1 MAYSQIETRGQFVRL
16 LGLGESGRNL
26 TRRWEKN
33 PTDAGAQRPG
43 VVSLR
48 RMLYLVVWQMTGV
61 LYISDLDEV
70 DWNRMLVVPRDEL
83 KPPVSPFLRVVGVV
97 ASGGTT
103 RPKITST
110 APPKNVFRLS
120 LRLLGKRNYPWT
132 LKQTDLG
139 RLLGVGTRR
148 DIGMA
153 YRWKDGR
160 HQMPQDATIRML
172 IVLLWD
178 ALGIA
183 KATDLSAV
191 DWDTRDVQWRYGRE
205 TRMRN
210 GDVLNPLWLPHTV
223 PAIRDYLLSRGID
236 PFSKPASRPR
246 KVFDPYDHKP
256 LSTQRP
262 QIITVH
268 PDYRR
273 ASVGPMS

>member
-16 LGLGESGRNL
+16 LGLGASGRNL

-70 DWNRMLVVPRDEL
+70 DWNRMHVVPRDEL
-83 KPPVSPFLRVVGVV
+83 KPPVSPFLKVVGGV

-103 RPKITST
+103 RPQIMSI

-139 RLLGVGTRR
+139 RLLGLKPRLNPNPP
-148 DIGMA
+148 
-153 YRWKDGR
+153 KDGVR
-160 HQMPQDATIRML
+160 T
-172 IVLLWD
+172 
-178 ALGIA
+178 GE
-183 KATDLSAV
+183 
-191 DWDTRDVQWRYGRE
+191 G
-205 TRMRN
+205 
-210 GDVLNPLWLPHTV
+210 G
-223 PAIRDYLLSRGID
+223 
-236 PFSKPASRPR
+236 
-246 KVFDPYDHKP
+246 
-256 LSTQRP
+256 
-262 QIITVH
+262 
-268 PDYRR
+268 
-273 ASVGPMS
+273 

>member
-16 LGLGESGRNL
+16 LGLGASGRNL

-48 RMLYLVVWQMTGV
+48 RMLYLVVWQMTGI

-70 DWNRMLVVPRDEL
+70 DWHRRHVVSRDEL
-83 KPPVSPFLRVVGVV
+83 KPPVSPFLKVVGG

-110 APPKNVFRLS
+110 APPKNVFKLS
-120 LRLLGKRNYPWT
+120 LRLLGKRNYPWSLRET
-132 LKQTDLG
+132 GLG
-139 RLLGVGTRR
+139 GLLGLKPRLNM
-148 DIGMA
+148 GMA
-153 YRWKDGR
+153 YRWNDGR

-183 KATDLSAV
+183 KATDL
-191 DWDTRDVQWRYGRE
+191 
-205 TRMRN
+205 
-210 GDVLNPLWLPHTV
+210 
-223 PAIRDYLLSRGID
+223 
-236 PFSKPASRPR
+236 
-246 KVFDPYDHKP
+246 
-256 LSTQRP
+256 
-262 QIITVH
+262 
-268 PDYRR
+268 
-273 ASVGPMS
+273 

>member
-1 MAYSQIETRGQFVRL
+1 MAYSQIETRAQFVRL
-16 LGLGESGRNL
+16 LGLGESGCNL

-33 PTDAGAQRPG
+33 PTDALAQRPG
-43 VVSLR
+43 AVSLR
-48 RMLYLVVWQMTGV
+48 RMLYLVVWQMTEV

-83 KPPVSPFLRVVGVV
+83 KPPVSPFLKVVGVV

-103 RPKITST
+103 RPKITSI
-110 APPKNVFRLS
+110 APPKNIFRRA
-120 LRLLGKRNYPWT
+120 LRLLGKRNYPWALRET
-132 LKQTDLG
+132 GLG
-139 RLLGVGTRR
+139 RLLGLKTHR
-148 DIGMA
+148 DMLNA

-160 HQMPQDATIRML
+160 QQMSQDANIRLL

-183 KATDLSAV
+183 KATALWAV
-191 DWDTRDVQWRYGRE
+191 DWDTRAVQWYQGRE

-210 GDVLNPLWLPHTV
+210 GELLNPLWILHTV
-223 PAIRDYLLSRGID
+223 PAIRNYLLSRGID
-236 PFSKPASRPR
+236 PFTKPAARPR
-246 KVFDPYDHKP
+246 KVFDPYEHTP

-273 ASVGPMS
+273 ASVGPAS

>member
-16 LGLGESGRNL
+16 LGLGASGRNL

-70 DWNRMLVVPRDEL
+70 DWNRRLVVPRDEL
-83 KPPVSPFLRVVGVV
+83 KPPVSPFLKVVGVV

-120 LRLLGKRNYPWT
+120 LRLLGKRNYPWA

-139 RLLGVGTRR
+139 RLLGLKPRR
-148 DIGMA
+148 DMGMA
-153 YRWKDGR
+153 YRWNDGR
-160 HQMPQDATIRML
+160 RQMPQDATIRML

-183 KATDLSAV
+183 KATALYAV
-191 DWDTRDVQWRYGRE
+191 DWDTRVSSGSTARKTGAERGCSQSPLAPPHRYQPSE
-205 TRMRN
+205 T
-210 GDVLNPLWLPHTV
+210 T
-223 PAIRDYLLSRGID
+223 SCRGASTRSAS
-236 PFSKPASRPR
+236 PPRAPASC
-246 KVFDPYDHKP
+246 
-256 LSTQRP
+256 STP
-262 QIITVH
+262 TSTS
-268 PDYRR
+268 PYRR
-273 ASVGPMS
+273 RGCRS

>member
-16 LGLGESGRNL
+16 LGLGASGRNL

-43 VVSLR
+43 AVSLR
-48 RMLYLVVWQMTGV
+48 RMLYLVVWQMTGI

-70 DWNRMLVVPRDEL
+70 DWNRMHVVPRDEL
-83 KPPVSPFLRVVGVV
+83 KPPVSPFLKVVGGV

-103 RPKITST
+103 RPQIMST

-120 LRLLGKRNYPWT
+120 LRLLGKRNYPWSLRET
-132 LKQTDLG
+132 GLG
-139 RLLGVGTRR
+139 RLLGLKTRR
-148 DIGMA
+148 DMGMA
-153 YRWKDGR
+153 YRWNDGR
-160 HQMPQDATIRML
+160 HQMTRDATIRML

-183 KATDLSAV
+183 KATDLYAV
-191 DWDTRDVQWRYGRE
+191 DWDTRGVLWRHGRE

-210 GDVLNPLWLPHTV
+210 GDVLDPLWLPHTV
-223 PAIRDYLLSRGID
+223 PAIRNYLLSRGID
-236 PFSKPASRPR
+236 PFTKPASRRR
-246 KVFDPYDHKP
+246 KVFDPYEHTP
-256 LSTQRP
+256 LLTQRL

-273 ASVGPMS
+273 ASVGPAS

>member
-16 LGLGESGRNL
+16 LGLGASGRNL

-33 PTDAGAQRPG
+33 LTDAGAQRPG

-70 DWNRMLVVPRDEL
+70 DWNRMHVVPRDEL
-83 KPPVSPFLRVVGVV
+83 KPPVSPFLKVVGGV

-132 LKQTDLG
+132 LRETGLG
-139 RLLGVGTRR
+139 RLLGLKTHR
-148 DIGMA
+148 DMGMA

-160 HQMPQDATIRML
+160 RQMPQDATIRML

-183 KATDLSAV
+183 KATDLYAV
-191 DWDTRDVQWRYGRE
+191 DWDTRGVLWRHGRE

-210 GDVLNPLWLPHTV
+210 GDVLDPLWLPHTV
-223 PAIRDYLLSRGID
+223 PAIRNYLLSRGID

-246 KVFDPYDHKP
+246 KLFDPYEHKP
-256 LSTQRP
+256 LSTQRE

-273 ASVGPMS
+273 ASVGPAS